1 MGWFNDY
8 RQRRLGHTGV
18 DTVNTLSAMEWYFG
32 QGGRNWTRGEYHGA
46 DGTKCLVGAAQALKQ
61 GAIEDARY
69 WIRQAIAERGGLI
82 GAIGSIELFN
92 DTRVSFSD
100 IAEVLAR
107 AKQLAMAHAGTPRPH
122 ASPALPE
129 VKRPALT
136 HQPQE
141 AMPVVKITMADL
153 ERVAVPPKK

>member
-46 DGTKCLVGAAQALKQ
+46 DGTKCLVGAAQAMKQ

-82 GAIGSIELFN
+82 GVIGSIELFN
-92 DTRVSFSD
+92 DTRVSFRE

-107 AKQLAMAHAGTPRPH
+107 AKELATAHARQAPPPLSPRP
-122 ASPALPE
+122 PMLQY
-129 VKRPALT
+129 
-136 HQPQE
+136 QPQDN
-141 AMPVVKITMADL
+141 VVRLTMADL
-153 ERVAVPPKK
+153 QRVAVPKK

>member
-1 MGWFNDY
+1 MGWLKDY

-82 GAIGSIELFN
+82 GVIGSIELFN
-92 DTRVSFSD
+92 DTRVSFRE

-107 AKQLAMAHAGTPRPH
+107 AKELAIAHARAPSAPQI
-122 ASPALPE
+122 LPP

-136 HQPQE
+136 HQPQDN
-141 AMPVVKITMADL
+141 VVRLSMADL
-153 ERVAVPPKK
+153 QRVAAPKK